1 MGQVSQMESK
11 IKSFE
16 NSIEDLQKELKEK
29 EDKLSE
35 LESTRKK
42 DNENHEKVEKF
53 ENMEQTLKLKVEA
66 RGTVATR
73 KESEKPSLSSISF
86 EDPNKS
92 QDEKTIPNT
101 PPPAN

>member
-1 MGQVSQMESK
+1 MG
-11 IKSFE
+11 
-16 NSIEDLQKELKEK
+16 
-29 EDKLSE
+29 
-35 LESTRKK
+35 
-42 DNENHEKVEKF
+42 
-53 ENMEQTLKLKVEA
+53 KVEA

-101 PPPAN
+101 PPPANVPPPPSIPKPPKAPVLSKQNKDFVAHTKSAKKTSILSAILVELIFVKQNLKMQVKK